1 MDLSTQRLR
10 YCRNSAV
17 ESIKKS
23 PRWDDDE
30 GVAAT
35 IGTIMSLLVF
45 LTFMGMFTNQFVPV
59 WMSDNESTHMA
70 EAITQMVG
78 LKADIDG
85 LVVDYSNSQ
94 LAPSPIVAP
103 FTLHAPGIPIFAEA
117 TAGILEFGHETVYGM
132 PCLNVSYEDDDYSLG
147 PTTGG
152 HSGGYLSFYAPNR
165 YYVEQY
171 LIYES
176 GAVILNQTEG
186 EFIISGPQFS
196 VSEVSGDRVV
206 KLTQVSLLGGNKTV
220 GGTGTKLVNAEMMF
234 AGTTTF
240 DANTGSDLTI
250 SIVTLHATAW
260 ESYFNNALNSSLA
273 GLVWTSNPLTT
284 DFSVTK
290 EAYPYVHLGR
300 TIQYHV
306 LTVTINDVHV
316 FEHTLA
322 TVQLA
327 IGNVAA

>member
-1 MDLSTQRLR
+1 MSNQRLR

-23 PRWDDDE
+23 PRWDDE

-70 EAITQMVG
+70 TALSQIVG

-94 LAPSPIVAP
+94 LAPAPIVAP
-103 FTLHAPGIPIFAEA
+103 ITLHAPGIPIFAEA
-117 TAGILEFGHETVYGM
+117 TAGLLEFAHETVYGM
-132 PCLNVSYEDDDYSLG
+132 PCLNVTYQDDDYLLG

-152 HSGGYLSFYAPNR
+152 HSGGFLSLYAPNR
-165 YYVEQY
+165 YYVEQR

-186 EFIISGPQFS
+186 EFVVSGPQFS

-206 KLTQVSLLGGNKTV
+206 KLTQLSMLGPNKTV
-220 GGTGTKLVNAEMMF
+220 GGTGTKLVNAQMMF
-234 AGTTTF
+234 SGTTALTSQNG
-240 DANTGSDLTI
+240 APLTI
-250 SIVTLHATAW
+250 SILTLHGTAW
-260 ESYFNNALNSSLA
+260 ETYFNGALNTSLA
-273 GLVWTSNPLTT
+273 GLTWTDNPVTT
-284 DFSVTK
+284 DFSVSK
-290 EAYPYVHLGR
+290 EAYPYDYFGR
-300 TIQYHV
+300 TISYFV
-306 LTVTINDVHV
+306 VTITINSVNV
-316 FEHTLA
+316 FDYTHA
-322 TVQLA
+322 TVQMSL
-327 IGNVAA
+327 GNVAA